1 MGRTGAEAAEPELEA
16 LEDGLAEKD
25 EDPGV
30 QDRVEGVET
39 EGQEVP
45 HLTAVR
51 SDGLG
56 EAADLRTQ
64 RGHQEVPMSPHPTPQ
79 PTPFNPFA
87 CCRNKGGEGNKIR

>member
-1 MGRTGAEAAEPELEA
+1 MAVGKAGAEAAEPELEA

-30 QDRVEGVET
+30 QDGVEGVET
-39 EGQEVP
+39 EGQQVP
-45 HLTAVR
+45 HLTAVW

-64 RGHQEVPMSPHPTPQ
+64 
-79 PTPFNPFA
+79 
-87 CCRNKGGEGNKIR
+87 